1 MTLIKSISGIRGII
15 NTSLNSNIIKKYV
28 HAFSNTSV
36 DGKILLGRDTRNS
49 GDEYINI
56 AKYLL
61 NHINRESIDCGIIPT
76 PTAQFLVK
84 NNNYAGGIV
93 FTASHNPSNWNG
105 MKFIDSDGIFIDQE
119 KFNQLELEFKNL
131 KSEEIK
137 SFSESNKNPSLEYID
152 SHLTDI
158 LNLSVV
164 TSKLIKEKQFNV
176 VVDCANGAAS
186 IALPRLLEKLSCK
199 VTKVNSEYSENFGRS
214 PEPIPENIKDLSKA
228 VVKNKADI
236 GFATDPDGDRLS
248 VVDNLGN
255 PLGEE
260 LSLAFCIYYFLKFF
274 PDLRN
279 NPIVSNLS
287 TSMISEKISNSFNTP
302 YIRTPVG
309 EINVVKEMKLKK
321 SLIGGE
327 GNGGIILQESHLGR
341 DALVGAAIILSLLS
355 NESSTINEIFN
366 TFPKFYIEKSSIAL
380 GTDNEKILNQLKNNF
395 TNETIIETDGLK
407 IVRENEWIHIRK
419 SNTEPI
425 LRIISES
432 KSRSRSKELIKLIK
446 NDIS

>member
-1 MTLIKSISGIRGII
+1 M
-15 NTSLNSNIIKKYV
+15 
-28 HAFSNTSV
+28 
-36 DGKILLGRDTRNS
+36 
-49 GDEYINI
+49 
-56 AKYLL
+56 
-61 NHINRESIDCGIIPT
+61 
-76 PTAQFLVK
+76 
-84 NNNYAGGIV
+84 
-93 FTASHNPSNWNG
+93 
-105 MKFIDSDGIFIDQE
+105 
-119 KFNQLELEFKNL
+119 
-131 KSEEIK
+131 
-137 SFSESNKNPSLEYID
+137 
-152 SHLTDI
+152 
-158 LNLSVV
+158 
-164 TSKLIKEKQFNV
+164 
-176 VVDCANGAAS
+176 
-186 IALPRLLEKLSCK
+186 
-199 VTKVNSEYSENFGRS
+199 
-214 PEPIPENIKDLSKA
+214 
-228 VVKNKADI
+228 KNKADI

-255 PLGEE
+255 PLSEE

-274 PDLRN
+274 PNLRN

-366 TFPKFYIEKSSIAL
+366 TFPKFYIEKSSVTL
-380 GTDNEKILNQLKNNF
+380 ETDNEKILNQLKNNF